1 MTAKGFV
8 FGGTP
13 MEVVDGTAR
22 ASSQTIDIHA
32 SGPVDGMGDVHPEGY
47 YRNLVIS
54 QKDGSIWRFRISWR
68 RLCAEV
74 RDRGSNQPVAD
85 PNTTITPE
93 IVERAR
99 LAFWGCVVLSG
110 RHGR

>member
-47 YRNLVIS
+47 YVNLVIS
-54 QKDGSIWRFRISWR
+54 QKDGSIWRFRISHGAAYV
-68 RLCAEV
+68 LKC
-74 RDRGSNQPVAD
+74 
-85 PNTTITPE
+85 E
-93 IVERAR
+93 IEGVIN
-99 LAFWGCVVLSG
+99 SG
-110 RHGR
+110 